1 MEDFNYRD
9 TVDYVIFREE
19 GIIGPRVTA
28 FIEEIPVGLDL
39 ELKADLI
46 VNGTVD
52 NLTLKGDLN
61 LTTDQPVGPIYLVIE
76 QLEDNNP
83 YRIEV
88 AIPKLPSSMAIG
100 MNIHDDLLEFN
111 ITANM
116 PIDEVVLEI
125 ELGDSAGLESKWVE
139 GISLDMSDEGGMSM
153 KAYLRG
159 ISPKIGVKIW
169 DPVDE
174 GAKVDVLLENFN
186 NDSPA
191 MEMLLIDVNNF
202 ANKSILMR
210 IDELPENF
218 DMNASIFLDDQDYED
233 APIIGNI
240 TVESNK
246 ALGSIYTLI
255 EEDTTGNKLEL
266 AVPDLPEK
274 NDINNNHCNWFAY
287 SNICRGNIR

>member
-1 MEDFNYRD
+1 
-9 TVDYVIFREE
+9 
-19 GIIGPRVTA
+19 
-28 FIEEIPVGLDL
+28 
-39 ELKADLI
+39 
-46 VNGTVD
+46 
-52 NLTLKGDLN
+52 LKGDLN

-76 QLEDNNP
+76 QLEDDNP

-88 AIPKLPSSMAIG
+88 AIPKLPSIMAIG

-116 PIDEVVLEI
+116 PRDEVVLEI

-274 NDINNNHCNWFAY
+274 MNLDVSLGDDLDIDFSSSSAPQ
-287 SNICRGNIR
+287 R